1 MSVFWLVSYPK
12 SGNTWLRAL
21 LTNYLRPADAPASI
35 NDLVGGPPI
44 ARRDLF
50 DDLLGI
56 DSAHLAPQE
65 VRASLP
71 LFHSLLAGELP
82 PRSFLKAHHAYAALA
97 DGTPIFPQAATA
109 GVVYIVRHPLD
120 VAVSYASAAGA
131 TLDRIVDWMN
141 DPTAAEGMNG
151 AGVLPQALGTW
162 SEHVRGWLEQRRL
175 CTHMVRYED
184 LAANPTATFSALV
197 RYIGLEV
204 DAERV
209 RQAVAHSTFEQL
221 RSQEA
226 ATGFREKPPMAPL
239 FFRAGKAGAWRASLN
254 RTQAG
259 KLLVAHGPTMERLG
273 YVDGA
278 SAPLANA
285 YS

>member
-21 LTNYLRPADAPASI
+21 LTNYLRPEDAPASI
-35 NDLVGGPPI
+35 NDLVGGPSI

-50 DDLLGI
+50 ADFVGI
-56 DSAHLAPQE
+56 DSADLAPEE
-65 VRASLP
+65 VRAHLP
-71 LFHSLLAGELP
+71 LFHELLAGELP
-82 PRSFLKAHHAYAALA
+82 PRSFLKAHHAYAVLA
-97 DGTPIFPQAATA
+97 DGTPIFPKAATA
-109 GVVYIVRHPLD
+109 GVVYVVRHPLD

-175 CTHMVRYED
+175 SMHLVRYED
-184 LAANPTATFSALV
+184 LATNPVETFSAVV
-197 RYIGLEV
+197 RYVGLGV

-209 RQAVAHSTFEQL
+209 RQAVRHSTFERL

-226 ATGFREKPPMAPL
+226 ATGFREKPTMAPV
-239 FFRAGKAGAWRASLN
+239 FFRAGKAGAWRAALD
-254 RTQAG
+254 QAQAR
-259 KLLVAHGPTMERLG
+259 KLLAAHGPTMQRLG
-273 YVDGA
+273 YSD
-278 SAPLANA
+278 
-285 YS
+285 